1 LFVIRLSDRR
11 IARVAAAAALIAALG
26 LAGCGRKGGLDAPPS
41 AMPASPQPQAN
52 AQPPLAES
60 PSVFGGPGF
69 GTPSPEPSPP
79 PQQQSAQAAP
89 AKKTFFLD
97 WLIN

>member
-1 LFVIRLSDRR
+1 
-11 IARVAAAAALIAALG
+11 
-26 LAGCGRKGGLDAPPS
+26 
-41 AMPASPQPQAN
+41 MPASPQPQAN

-60 PSVFGGPGF
+60 PSIFGGPGF
-69 GTPSPEPSPP
+69 GTPSPEPAPA